1 MPRIVCPSC
10 RKKFHPSEHL
20 AGRRAMCPGCDTVIV
35 VPTELVQAVEEAAPV
50 KPSTSSDKDMP
61 FPLAAR
67 LGIISLVLGM
77 VSIFLLCAPFVGY
90 VSIGLSSVG
99 LLLGLAGL
107 FRARRESE
115 SLPPSVAG
123 GVGLWGGFGTRV
135 RDYALGGLAVCF
147 VALLLTLMPTLI
159 QWLSEPQL

>member
-10 RKKFHPSEHL
+10 RKKFHPPDHL
-20 AGRRAMCPGCDTVIV
+20 AGRRVMCPRCDGVIV
-35 VPTELVQAVEEAAPV
+35 VPTDIVQAMEEAASVETPAA
-50 KPSTSSDKDMP
+50 SDKDVP

-77 VSIFLLCAPFVGY
+77 ISYVLICAPVASY
-90 VSIGLSSVG
+90 LSIGLSSIG

-107 FRARRESE
+107 FRARTDSE
-115 SLPPSVAG
+115 PLPPSIAG

-135 RDYALGGLAVCF
+135 RHYPLAGI
-147 VALLLTLMPTLI
+147 VACLVILFFSLLPTLI
-159 QWLSEPQL
+159 EWLFEQ